1 MGSLLQRGLCEDRV
15 FQIFREVATLS
26 CPCDELRWM
35 CHDVL
40 ENDCTSYCK
49 IIYPADNCSKR
60 EISGFH
66 NQFAYGIYFIWV
78 NISYVY
84 SGHDRFIYPSKD
96 DKVKESDISGDM
108 LWVSFINKY
117 VGVNS

>member
-49 IIYPADNCSKR
+49 IIYPADNCSNDDEHNKLQYT
-60 EISGFH
+60 EKSLGFTMNLPMEYISFGSIFLM
-66 NQFAYGIYFIWV
+66 FILV
-78 NISYVY
+78 MIASYILQ
-84 SGHDRFIYPSKD
+84 RMIK
-96 DKVKESDISGDM
+96 
-108 LWVSFINKY
+108 
-117 VGVNS
+117 